1 MRALFRTAV
10 PILLLAAFTARAVEI
25 DVNGR
30 AIEIPLPP
38 GYSELTPEMSPVY
51 EAMYSYVVPSNERYL
66 IIMPTE
72 ITESILRGEDAVYER
87 YMVVESERQTA
98 RQSFS
103 TQTFAEFRDILRSQL
118 DEIFEEVRQELPD
131 LADDASQS
139 VSDAIGED
147 LELSI
152 GEIVPFAVHLD
163 TENAMAYSQYVNY
176 GTAVA
181 GEDMGNTVV
190 AATTAFVHVRDKILF
205 IYVYGAEDD
214 LEWSR
219 DFASNWLDQIFAAN
233 TATAASGGMPVLT
246 RGAVLEP
253 LDDTAAVPEPP
264 FDEPPHP
271 MLIVVAIVI
280 GLLVLVLLVR
290 LFRKS
295 RSG

>member
-1 MRALFRTAV
+1 
-10 PILLLAAFTARAVEI
+10 
-25 DVNGR
+25 
-30 AIEIPLPP
+30 
-38 GYSELTPEMSPVY
+38 
-51 EAMYSYVVPSNERYL
+51 
-66 IIMPTE
+66 
-72 ITESILRGEDAVYER
+72 
-87 YMVVESERQTA
+87 
-98 RQSFS
+98 
-103 TQTFAEFRDILRSQL
+103 
-118 DEIFEEVRQELPD
+118 
-131 LADDASQS
+131 
-139 VSDAIGED
+139 
-147 LELSI
+147 
-152 GEIVPFAVHLD
+152 
-163 TENAMAYSQYVNY
+163 MAYSQYVNY

-233 TATAASGGMPVLT
+233 TATAASGVIPVLT